1 MQLNAKNNIV
11 CLYCGTKLFLYY
23 AVDCCVIFHVF
34 QQYGI
39 QQKDPII
46 TCENFCLK
54 SYAIRTLCK
63 RNYSCAITNFLLF
76 HTLNIRFI
84 RKNLE
89 KITFIILYQLTLMIR

>member
-11 CLYCGTKLFLYY
+11 CLYCGIKLFLYN

-63 RNYSCAITNFLLF
+63 RNYSCAITNFVLVY
-76 HTLNIRFI
+76 TLNIQFSCS
-84 RKNLE
+84 
-89 KITFIILYQLTLMIR
+89 Y